1 MNLSTTLLIAVGLS
15 ADATAVA
22 LCSGSLIRH
31 LKLNKMLKIALF
43 FGGFQ
48 AMMTLIGCLIG
59 EAVVSMLAS
68 IDHWISFGLLAAVGG
83 KMIHEAFA
91 DEEHED
97 EYDPLNTWTLTVMAI
112 ATSIDAL
119 AVGVS
124 LVTVQSEILR
134 ASAIIGIT
142 TFGLS
147 MQGVFVGHQFGNVLG
162 RKIEIIGGIILIG
175 IGLRILLGHVLQS

>member
-31 LKLNKMLKIALF
+31 LKLNKILKIALF

-48 AMMTLIGCLIG
+48 ALMTLIGCLIG
-59 EAVVSMLAS
+59 EAVISMLS
-68 IDHWISFGLLAAVGG
+68 SVDHWISFGLLAIVGG
-83 KMIHEAFA
+83 KMIHEAFE
-91 DEEHED
+91 DEERE
-97 EYDPLNTWTLTVMAI
+97 ETYDPLNTWTLTVMAI

-124 LVTVQSEILR
+124 LATVQAEILK
-134 ASAIIGIT
+134 ASAIIGVT

-162 RKIEIIGGIILIG
+162 RKIEIVGGLILIG
-175 IGLRILLGHVLQS
+175 IGLRILVGHLTAG